1 MVIMELELR
10 FFATF
15 REAVGR
21 KTVVREFEDGSDVGE
36 VLSVLEAEYDEM
48 DGRLIVDGDLAPQI
62 NVLKNGREVL
72 HLQGLETALADGD
85 RLSVFPPVA
94 GGTTDADAAGDTAD
108 DGTTDAGAAGDTAD
122 DADDTRTAPAVPPT
136 EDGWVRREVAY
147 RGISRR
153 LAAHYLVNL
162 GGHLV
167 DADDPAAATRVDG
180 DGWRAT
186 LRAETVTAAAS
197 ITLTE
202 VTVSFAGETAVLE
215 ALLPRFKQK
224 AMRAGG

>member
-1 MVIMELELR
+1 MELELR

-15 REAVGR
+15 REAAGG
-21 KTVVREFEDGSDVGE
+21 KTVAAEYADESTVGDV
-36 VLSVLEAEYDEM
+36 LRALEAEYDGM

-72 HLQGLETALADGD
+72 HLDGLDTPLDDGD

-94 GGTTDADAAGDTAD
+94 GGSGSDSESEPATGPPAEAGW
-108 DGTTDAGAAGDTAD
+108 
-122 DADDTRTAPAVPPT
+122 
-136 EDGWVRREVAY
+136 ERETVAY

-162 GGHLV
+162 GGELV
-167 DADDPAAATRVDG
+167 GTDDPAEATRVDG
-180 DGWRAT
+180 DGWRVA
-186 LRAETVTAAAS
+186 LSAEKVRAAAS

-202 VTVSFAGETAVLE
+202 VTASFAGDPDALAE
-215 ALLPRFKQK
+215 LLPKYRQK

>member
-1 MVIMELELR
+1 MELELR

-15 REAVGR
+15 REAAGG
-21 KTVVREFEDGSDVGE
+21 KTVHREFDDGATTGDVLRE
-36 VLSVLEAEYDEM
+36 LEAEYEGM

-72 HLQGLETALADGD
+72 HLEGLDTPLEDGD

-94 GGTTDADAAGDTAD
+94 GGSVDSD
-108 DGTTDAGAAGDTAD
+108 DQERSD
-122 DADDTRTAPAVPPT
+122 PPT
-136 EDGWVRREVAY
+136 EEGWVRREVAY

-162 GGHLV
+162 GGELV
-167 DADDPAAATRVDG
+167 DADEPAEATRVDG
-180 DGWRAT
+180 DGWRAA
-186 LRAETVTAAAS
+186 LSAEKVTAAAS
-197 ITLTE
+197 IRLTE
-202 VTVSFAGETAVLE
+202 VSVSFTGEESVLE
-215 ALLPRFKQK
+215 ALLPKFKQK